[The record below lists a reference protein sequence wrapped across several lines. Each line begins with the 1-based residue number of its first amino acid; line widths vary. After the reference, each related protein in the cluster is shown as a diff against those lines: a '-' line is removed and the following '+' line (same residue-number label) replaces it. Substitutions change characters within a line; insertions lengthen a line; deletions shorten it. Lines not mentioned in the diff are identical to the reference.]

1 MEQIKE
7 ATLKKAIVLLN
18 AVGAQYAI
26 IDTDGNHYGGLQII
40 APSKHKKRKKN
51 THPYG
56 TLTKY
61 CLENFKELSVGD
73 VCVFPIG
80 QFDIKDMQRTL
91 SSWLCKLYG
100 NGTHTTCM
108 SEDRKSIEVLRV
120 A

>member
-18 AVGAQYAI
+18 AIGAQYAI
-26 IDTDGNHYGGLQII
+26 IDSDGNRHGDLPLAEI
-40 APSKHKKRKKN
+40 PKRRKN
-51 THPYG
+51 TYPYG
-56 TLTKY
+56 TLTNY
-61 CLENFKELSVGD
+61 CVENFKELAIGD
-73 VCVFPIG
+73 VCIFPIG
-80 QFDIKDMQRTL
+80 QFEIKEMQRAL
-91 SSWLCKLYG
+91 SSWLCKIYG